1 MLDVDQSMIPLFS
14 HMLLALQESGEAIIV
29 ILVILFYVVFMGGIA
44 LVTIAGLVLWIWMI
58 IDCAQNEPKRADTNT
73 VVWILVLVLAGW
85 IGALIYYFV
94 RYKVPIVQQP
104 MVGYPPQKP
113 LY

>member
-1 MLDVDQSMIPLFS
+1 MIPLLS
-14 HMLLALQESGEAIIV
+14 QMMLAQAEGGEAAIV
-29 ILVILFYVVFMGGIA
+29 IIAILFYVVFMGGMA
-44 LVTIAGLVLWIWMI
+44 LISIGMFVLWICMI

-73 VVWILVLVLAGW
+73 VVWVLVLVLAGG

-94 RYKVPIVQQP
+94 RFKVPTVQQP
-104 MVGYPPQKP
+104 MMGYPPQKP